1 MSGKAL
7 SASNNGD
14 KLAKKVTQ
22 HGANFPGKMR
32 TFPLDISMRE
42 CLQAPADFLKVHG
55 SLVFFLSIHD
65 CFDSSLCVEISKQ
78 DMRNENLR
86 PPHRH
91 SSLFQKTAPA
101 ILLLMATVS
110 NAIQSERSKASDVL
124 LQIMKW
130 LSLQRCW
137 ESQHCGF

>member
-65 CFDSSLCVEISKQ
+65 CFDSSLCVDTCEI
-78 DMRNENLR
+78 LFC
-86 PPHRH
+86 PPDKNT
-91 SSLFQKTAPA
+91 SITGWA
-101 ILLLMATVS
+101 
-110 NAIQSERSKASDVL
+110 
-124 LQIMKW
+124 
-130 LSLQRCW
+130 
-137 ESQHCGF
+137 G